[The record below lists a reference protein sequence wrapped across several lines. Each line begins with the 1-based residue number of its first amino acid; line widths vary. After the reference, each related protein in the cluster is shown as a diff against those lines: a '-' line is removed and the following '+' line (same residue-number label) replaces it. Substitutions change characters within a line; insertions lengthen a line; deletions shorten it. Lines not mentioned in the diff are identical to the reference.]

1 MSTVIQPEGWAKP
14 SGYSNGIVATG
25 KMLFVAGQIGWNP
38 RSATPAIPSTLGFV
52 EQFDQ
57 ALAERVRGGAG
68 GRRQARAP
76 RAADHLRHRQ
86 EGIPGRRSRR
96 TGAAWKKHLG
106 RHFPAVALVQVAA
119 LVDDFAKVEIE
130 ATAVLES

>member
-1 MSTVIQPEGWAKP
+1 MSAVIQPEGWAKP

-25 KMLFVAGQIGWNP
+25 KMLYVAGQIGWNP
-38 RSATPAIPSTLGFV
+38 KSAAPAIPATMGFV

-57 ALAERVRGGAG
+57 ALGNVCEVVRAAG
-68 GRRQARAP
+68 GKPEHVVRLTIYVTDKKEYLGALKA
-76 RAADHLRHRQ
+76 
-86 EGIPGRRSRR
+86 

-106 RHFPAVALVQVAA
+106 RHFPAVALLQVAA
-119 LVDDFAKVEIE
+119 LVDDNAKVEIE

>member
-1 MSTVIQPEGWAKP
+1 MSTPIQPEGWARP

-25 KMLFVAGQIGWNP
+25 KVLYVAGQIGWNP
-38 RSATPAIPSTLGFV
+38 KSAAPAISPTTSFV

-57 ALAERVRGGAG
+57 ALGNVCEVVRAAG
-68 GRRQARAP
+68 GKPEHVVRLTIYVTDKKEYLGDLKA
-76 RAADHLRHRQ
+76 
-86 EGIPGRRSRR
+86 

-106 RHFPAVALVQVAA
+106 RHFPAVALLQVAA
-119 LVDDFAKVEIE
+119 LVDDNARVEIE

>member
-1 MSTVIQPEGWAKP
+1 MSTAIQPEGWAKP

-25 KMLFVAGQIGWNP
+25 KVLYVAGQIGWNP
-38 RSATPAIPSTLGFV
+38 KSAAPAIPPTMGFV

-57 ALAERVRGGAG
+57 ALGNVCEVVRAAG
-68 GRRQARAP
+68 GKPEHIVRLTIYVTDKKEYLGA
-76 RAADHLRHRQ
+76 LK
-86 EGIPGRRSRR
+86 E

-106 RHFPAVALVQVAA
+106 RHFPAVALLQISA
-119 LVDDFAKVEIE
+119 LVEDNAKVEIE

>member
-25 KMLFVAGQIGWNP
+25 KMLYVAGQIGWNP
-38 RSATPAIPSTLGFV
+38 RAEKPAIPSTMGFV
-52 EQFDQ
+52 EQFEQ
-57 ALAERVRGGAG
+57 ALANVCEVVRAAG
-68 GRRQARAP
+68 GRPESIVRLTIYVTDKREYLG
-76 RAADHLRHRQ
+76 DLK
-86 EGIPGRRSRR
+86 S

-106 RHFPAVALVQVAA
+106 RHFPAVALLQVAA

>member
-25 KMLFVAGQIGWNP
+25 KMLYVAGQIGWNP
-38 RSATPAIPSTLGFV
+38 KSAAPAIPATMGFV

-57 ALAERVRGGAG
+57 ALGNVCEVVRAAG
-68 GRRQARAP
+68 GKPEHVVRLTIYVTDKKEYLGALKA
-76 RAADHLRHRQ
+76 
-86 EGIPGRRSRR
+86 

-106 RHFPAVALVQVAA
+106 RHFPAVALLQVAA
-119 LVDDFAKVEIE
+119 LVDDNAKVEIE

>member
-14 SGYSNGIVATG
+14 SGYSNGIVASG
-25 KMLFVAGQIGWNP
+25 KLLFVAGTIGWNP
-38 RSATPAIPSTLGFV
+38 KDATPSIPPTMGFV

-57 ALAERVRGGAG
+57 ALLNICEVVRTAG
-68 GRRQARAP
+68 GKPEHITRLTIYVTDKKEYLGNLKA
-76 RAADHLRHRQ
+76 
-86 EGIPGRRSRR
+86 

-106 RHFPAVALVQVAA
+106 RHYPAVALLQIAA
-119 LVDDFAKVEIE
+119 LVDDNAKVEIE

>member
-14 SGYSNGIVATG
+14 SGYSNGIVASG
-25 KMLFVAGQIGWNP
+25 KLLFVAGTIGWNP
-38 RSATPAIPSTLGFV
+38 KDATPAIPASMGFV

-57 ALAERVRGGAG
+57 ALLNICEVVRAAG
-68 GRRQARAP
+68 GKPEHLARLTIYVTDKKEYLGNLKA
-76 RAADHLRHRQ
+76 
-86 EGIPGRRSRR
+86 

-119 LVDDFAKVEIE
+119 LVDDNAKVEIE

>member
-25 KMLFVAGQIGWNP
+25 KMLYVAGQIGWNP
-38 RSATPAIPSTLGFV
+38 KSAAPAIPATMGFV

-57 ALAERVRGGAG
+57 ALGNVCEVVRAAG
-68 GRRQARAP
+68 GKPEHVVRLTIYVTDKKEYLGA
-76 RAADHLRHRQ
+76 LK
-86 EGIPGRRSRR
+86 E

-106 RHFPAVALVQVAA
+106 RHFPAVALLQISA
-119 LVDDFAKVEIE
+119 LVEDNAKVEIE